1 MDLRDLER
9 RIQAVDGVGSTHHT
23 HVWSLDGASHV
34 LSTHVVV
41 HESTSREAAFR
52 VKCDV
57 RALLK
62 SSERHATVEIEYPG
76 EECPTEAA
84 H

>member
-1 MDLRDLER
+1 MR
-9 RIQAVDGVGSTHHT
+9 STHHT
-23 HVWSLDGASHV
+23 HVWSLDGTSHV

-41 HESTSREAAFR
+41 DGSTSREDAFR

-57 RALLK
+57 RALLRGDH
-62 SSERHATVEIEYPG
+62 RHTTVEIEYPD
-76 EECPTEAA
+76 EKCPTTAV